1 MIRSKRC
8 ECAYV
13 EKKKVSVIVA
23 LQCQCYVCTHTQSM
37 INSVP
42 CPQVFSVNNAEV
54 EGEGSV
60 EGDSFLLCSFYGEFI
75 DSSSGATV
83 GIPPVQCYKD
93 EPGPISSEFVY
104 TVPASVNI
112 LYAVKTEQ

>member
-1 MIRSKRC
+1 
-8 ECAYV
+8 
-13 EKKKVSVIVA
+13 
-23 LQCQCYVCTHTQSM
+23 M

-42 CPQVFSVNNAEV
+42 CVQVFSVNNAEV